1 MLENADQVDSRRH
14 PEGGAH
20 LKMIL
25 NLGLGTLSLSCSQ
38 TEKGF
43 SCEVNSMKPSLT
55 CSSDCGAARKSSHTD
70 RLLTCASDVMPANPR
85 KPIQH
90 CFLYRLPTTLQCM
103 TSDQGTR
110 GTA

>member
-1 MLENADQVDSRRH
+1 MFENVEQENSRRH

-38 TEKGF
+38 TENGF
-43 SCEVNSMKPSLT
+43 SCEVNSMKPSFT

-70 RLLTCASDVMPANPR
+70 RLPDL
-85 KPIQH
+85 
-90 CFLYRLPTTLQCM
+90 RLGCHACKLKEAYSALLPLRAA
-103 TSDQGTR
+103 DYIAVLHLRPGN
-110 GTA
+110 